1 MGKVAVRVAV
11 VCGVA
16 VAVTAAVVVH
26 HKMKKSG
33 KWEKAM
39 EIVKEFEEKCAT
51 PISKLRQVADA
62 MLVEMHAGLASEG
75 GSKLK
80 MLISYVDNLPTGNE
94 KGLFYALDLGGTN
107 FRVLRLHLGG
117 KGRGIVSKQFEEVSI
132 PRSLMTGTSDALFDF
147 IVAELAKFVAQEGM
161 DFELRP
167 GRQRELGFT
176 FSFPVLQSSIS
187 SGTLVRWTKGFSIEE
202 TVGRDVVAELTK
214 AMEKQGL
221 NMRVS
226 AFVNDPVGTLAGGRF
241 TNNDVVAA
249 VILGTGS
256 NAAYVERAHAI
267 PKWHGLPLKSG
278 EMVIN
283 TEWGNFK
290 SSHLPLT
297 EYDHE
302 LDAETL
308 HPGEQI
314 YEKVTSGMYLGEIVR
329 KVLRRMAEEA
339 AFFGDTVPPKLKV
352 PLILG
357 TPIISAMHQD
367 TSPDLKVVAN
377 RLKDILE
384 I

>member
-26 HKMKKSG
+26 RKMKKLG

-117 KGRGIVSKQFEEVSI
+117 KGRGIISKQFEEVSI

-202 TVGRDVVAELTK
+202 TV
-214 AMEKQGL
+214 
-221 NMRVS
+221 
-226 AFVNDPVGTLAGGRF
+226 
-241 TNNDVVAA
+241 
-249 VILGTGS
+249 
-256 NAAYVERAHAI
+256 
-267 PKWHGLPLKSG
+267 
-278 EMVIN
+278 
-283 TEWGNFK
+283 
-290 SSHLPLT
+290 
-297 EYDHE
+297 
-302 LDAETL
+302 
-308 HPGEQI
+308 
-314 YEKVTSGMYLGEIVR
+314 
-329 KVLRRMAEEA
+329 
-339 AFFGDTVPPKLKV
+339 
-352 PLILG
+352 
-357 TPIISAMHQD
+357 
-367 TSPDLKVVAN
+367 
-377 RLKDILE
+377 
-384 I
+384 